1 MVDPGPAVASFLHEY
16 LGSDDRRDAQH
27 VAGGPIPPRST
38 TPSNSSLS
46 VEPKTHVLCSP
57 AFTDYA
63 THPVLRA
70 VLPMTNRQL
79 AVLLGLGC
87 VWGASFLF
95 IKVVVDAGVAPLGV
109 SASRSTLGAL
119 TLVPVAITLRHQFP
133 KTRGLWAMLAM
144 LGALNFALPWTLFA
158 AAEQHAP
165 SSAAVITNSSQPL
178 WAAIFATFLLKTERL
193 SGGRIIGLLMGFA
206 GVLVIMGGG
215 LLHGGA
221 ATGLAVLVM
230 LGATLCYGLSAVI
243 IRRWMRSVPALPL
256 AIGQIGFCA
265 LYLFPAALLF
275 GDVPGPSIGT
285 GAVLSLVVLGGV
297 NSGIMV
303 VGYMWLIHQVGPV
316 RAAVVTYLMPPIGV
330 ALGFLVLHEQVG
342 WSLAAGLV
350 LVVLGVAVVQQAPVG
365 ALLGRLSARNPVR
378 GVAISDEP

>member
-1 MVDPGPAVASFLHEY
+1 MPHAIRV
-16 LGSDDRRDAQH
+16 
-27 VAGGPIPPRST
+27 
-38 TPSNSSLS
+38 
-46 VEPKTHVLCSP
+46 
-57 AFTDYA
+57 
-63 THPVLRA
+63 
-70 VLPMTNRQL
+70 TNRQL
-79 AVLLGLGC
+79 AVLLTLGL

-119 TLVPVAITLRHQFP
+119 TLLPIAFTLRHQFP
-133 KTRGLWAMLAM
+133 KTAGLWAMLAM

-178 WAAIFATFLLKTERL
+178 WAAIFATFLLKAERL
-193 SGGRIIGLLMGFA
+193 SGGRALGLLLGFA

-215 LLHGGA
+215 LLHGGSGTA
-221 ATGLAVLVM
+221 VAVLVM
-230 LGATLCYGLSAVI
+230 LGATFCYGLSAVI

-265 LYLFPAALLF
+265 LYLFPAALLL

-285 GAVLSLVVLGGV
+285 GAIFSLAVLGGL
-297 NSGIMV
+297 NSGVMV

-330 ALGFLVLHEQVG
+330 ALGFLVLDEQVG

-350 LVVLGVAVVQQAPVG
+350 LVVTGVGLVQQVPVVS
-365 ALLGRLSARNPVR
+365 LLSRLIPRTAARVPAV
-378 GVAISDEP
+378 SDD